1 MLTAT
6 KPLPIQLNWEFASH
20 TSLHVDYTYARP
32 RQDRASLVC
41 NGSENTDEIGLRKQ
55 CEREKQRNE
64 TCVENAR
71 RHAASECS
79 GSHSASFSKYAAQVR
94 GGTNGYPAFSK
105 QDTKHVKEPI
115 PSTRLSRRYLL
126 LGL

>member
-41 NGSENTDEIGLRKQ
+41 NGSENTDEIGLRNSA
-55 CEREKQRNE
+55 REKS
-64 TCVENAR
+64 NA
-71 RHAASECS
+71 
-79 GSHSASFSKYAAQVR
+79 
-94 GGTNGYPAFSK
+94 
-105 QDTKHVKEPI
+105 
-115 PSTRLSRRYLL
+115 TRLALKTHVVMLRLNVADLIAPPFPNTPPKFGAAPMAILRSQNRTKNA
-126 LGL
+126 